1 MEPSAEQQARD
12 AAAQAGRQ
20 AVGEGG
26 MPNLMQEQLNW
37 FENLMAK
44 MVTAAMSTTASLKGC
59 KQKIK
64 WECGWKIAL
73 HDRCEEHR
81 QVG

>member
-12 AAAQAGRQ
+12 AAAQAARQ

-26 MPNLMQEQLNW
+26 MPNLTQDQLNW

-44 MVTAAMSTTASLKGC
+44 MVTAAISTTASLSKGAG
-59 KQKIK
+59 KN
-64 WECGWKIAL
+64 
-73 HDRCEEHR
+73 
-81 QVG
+81 